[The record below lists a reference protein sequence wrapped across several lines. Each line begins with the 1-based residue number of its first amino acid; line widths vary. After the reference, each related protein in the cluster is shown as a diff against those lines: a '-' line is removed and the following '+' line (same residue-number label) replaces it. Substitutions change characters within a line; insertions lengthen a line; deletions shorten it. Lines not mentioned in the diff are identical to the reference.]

1 MSSMATSSLR
11 RREVRPVVLGR
22 SKSLWMPGL
31 RRSAST
37 RITVRPA
44 WAKAT
49 ARLLDVVV
57 FPSPGLELVTR
68 SVRTGSIPGEGKT
81 TTSSNLAVAFA
92 QAGRT
97 VILLDADLRKPG
109 IHKLF
114 DLPNT
119 VGLSSLLR
127 SDEVAID
134 DVAQATEEERLRVVA
149 TGPLPPNPAELLG

>member
-1 MSSMATSSLR
+1 MSSMATSSVR
-11 RREVRPVVLGR
+11 RREVRPLVLGR

-57 FPSPGLELVTR
+57 FPSPGMEPVRTLLVT
-68 SVRTGSIPGEGKT
+68 SSSPGEGKT

-97 VILLDADLRKPG
+97 VILVDADLRKPG

-119 VGLSSLLR
+119 TGLTSLLR
-127 SDEVAID
+127 TDEVAID
-134 DVAQATEEERLRVVA
+134 DIAQVTEEERLRH
-149 TGPLPPNPAELLG
+149 